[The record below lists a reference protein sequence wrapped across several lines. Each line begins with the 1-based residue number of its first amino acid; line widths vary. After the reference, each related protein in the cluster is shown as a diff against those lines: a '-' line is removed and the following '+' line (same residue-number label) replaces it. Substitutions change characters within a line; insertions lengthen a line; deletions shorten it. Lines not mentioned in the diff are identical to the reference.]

1 MASGTL
7 RATAVLAALV
17 GLVLGL
23 LVCGAAAGAP
33 SGAPAGA
40 SAGAP
45 AGRAVQAGHEV
56 RAGDAPV
63 AATAPAPTAP
73 AGPGCGQ
80 GHGEEEGA
88 ATPAVPPR
96 PHGFGELLPA
106 LAGERTPCGGWGADQ
121 DLADAVPGPEPP
133 ELVPPSPVELSV
145 LRV

>member
-1 MASGTL
+1 MASGTP
-7 RATAVLAALV
+7 RATAALAALV

-33 SGAPAGA
+33 AGA

-45 AGRAVQAGHEV
+45 AVRAVQAGHEV
-56 RAGDAPV
+56 RAGDVPL
-63 AATAPAPTAP
+63 AATAP

-80 GHGEEEGA
+80 GHGGEEGA

-121 DLADAVPGPEPP
+121 DVADAVPGPEPP